1 MSKVSKI
8 KVSLTNGNIIEKPLV
23 TCFKGTNGNY
33 LVLDNETNG
42 SMGLPII
49 CISKFLGDK
58 LEKIYDQAEWTSVK
72 ENLKAIIAGNNLPY
86 LNVPEQITA
95 PDDFYTQLTL
105 PVASFDLLKNVY
117 HPIEVASGNS
127 LGTINP
133 QPMPAQP
140 SPAPVQPSPMPETQ
154 GPVMNMGSTQVL
166 GQSPISFGEPVGQP
180 LNQPNGNLGYQAPAM
195 EPMGISSM
203 MNNNIPVGE
212 PSNQTPTFEQPPVF
226 GPAPVMEPTPIAPTP
241 VQPSPMPE
249 IETPVFNNPIPQ
261 PTAPVAP
268 VPGPSSTKLTPEE
281 IKEIKD
287 TFMKSCE
294 NMFDALLKKFE
305 K

>member
-1 MSKVSKI
+1 MSKIRVN
-8 KVSLTNGNIIEKPLV
+8 LTSGNVIEKPLV

-58 LEKIYDQAEWTSVK
+58 LEKIYDQAEWSSVK

-86 LNVPEQITA
+86 LSVPEQITA

-117 HPIEVASGNS
+117 HPVEVTSGNNI
-127 LGTINP
+127 GAINP
-133 QPMPAQP
+133 QPTPVQP
-140 SPAPVQPSPMPETQ
+140 TPAPVEPSPMPETPS
-154 GPVMNMGSTQVL
+154 PVMNMGSAQVL
-166 GQSPISFGEPVGQP
+166 GQSPISFGETIGQPVDQPINNVGYQSPVMEPVG
-180 LNQPNGNLGYQAPAM
+180 L
-195 EPMGISSM
+195 SSII
-203 MNNNIPVGE
+203 NNNVPPVA
-212 PSNQTPTFEQPPVF
+212 PVNPVPTFEQPPVF
-226 GPAPVMEPTPIAPTP
+226 GTSPVMEPTPIAPTIM
-241 VQPSPMPE
+241 QSSPMPE
-249 IETPVFNNPIPQ
+249 IETPVFNNSIPQ
-261 PTAPVAP
+261 PTPVAP